1 MLVVACYKIE
11 RDLIFTASTWCPDWT
26 MDISTFSTRPSLA
39 SIWYLKWRPVSKQIQ
54 NVRAYPRAHI
64 ATIGASE
71 ESASVGPA
79 SGQSA
84 VRVAAR
90 VPSARRGPGPDTRL
104 LASCCSF
111 QPRRSGG
118 ADVDIVTWGIW
129 DGGMVFRFSVNFLLW
144 LK

>member
-1 MLVVACYKIE
+1 
-11 RDLIFTASTWCPDWT
+11 

-84 VRVAAR
+84 VRVALRRECRVRGAAPVLTLGCWRAAAHFSRDAR
-90 VPSARRGPGPDTRL
+90 A
-104 LASCCSF
+104 A
-111 QPRRSGG
+111 Q
-118 ADVDIVTWGIW
+118 TWT
-129 DGGMVFRFSVNFLLW
+129 S
-144 LK
+144 